1 MEKASGKRGFSLGQR
16 LALIGV
22 LLVVLVLSPVFWHPV
37 EQAMQSETPSPTKLA
52 PEPVKPVAARDEKPA
67 QKSVPVETA
76 QVTKGPLT
84 EQVTAVGSLRSDE
97 SVVISSEIAG
107 RINEIHF
114 KEGTPVEKGAP
125 LITLDDSVYQAELH
139 QAEAKRLLA
148 EQSNQRVTELF
159 SRKIASA
166 STKEETDS
174 NLAVANASTELAKA
188 HIDKTRIVAPFAGI
202 VGLRQVSVGEYIT
215 PGQPLVGLDA
225 IEQIKVDFKVP
236 EKYLPTV
243 RTGQHIEIKVDAY
256 PEQTFKGEVYAID
269 PRVDIEGRSIFIRAR
284 VPNDDQ
290 TLRPGQFARVTLI
303 HEVKPDALT
312 VPEAAI
318 VPKGE
323 DQYVFKVVDGKALLA
338 RVSIGTRREGRVE
351 LVDGVAAGE
360 LVITAGQLKIR
371 DGAAV
376 TVVPAQEPKA

>member
-284 VPNDDQ
+284 VPNDE